1 MKYTDLP
8 TRIFWGSCITLII
21 SKEPPLML
29 TLPAQLLL
37 HRIIAQIQCICVSY
51 KEATL
56 TLNARLLHCTGSLH
70 MRFL

>member
-21 SKEPPLML
+21 SKEPLLML
-29 TLPAQLLL
+29 NLIIRLQL
-37 HRIIAQIQCICVSY
+37 HR
-51 KEATL
+51 
-56 TLNARLLHCTGSLH
+56 TGSFH